1 MKFSESDFDCV
12 ILQQVILTR
21 LRKQKPINMSF
32 SQINHNIRRRQ
43 KPNDVFITPLALA
56 KKHIKLVN
64 RYCSR
69 ENALWLDPCKNS
81 GNYYNNFHKKNK
93 DYCEILE
100 NKDFFKYNKNVDVI
114 CSNPPFSLI
123 SRWLKKS
130 VELKPEVIS
139 YLILCM
145 PLPRCDWN

>member
-56 KKHIKLVN
+56 KKHIKIVN
-64 RYCSR
+64 GYCSR

-81 GNYYNNFHKKNK
+81 GNYYNNFNKKIK
-93 DYCEILE
+93 IIAIQLSYICVDS
-100 NKDFFKYNKNVDVI
+100 KFKIQVFNLFY
-114 CSNPPFSLI
+114 
-123 SRWLKKS
+123 KKT
-130 VELKPEVIS
+130 I
-139 YLILCM
+139 
-145 PLPRCDWN
+145 

>member
-12 ILQQVILTR
+12 ILQQLILTR

-56 KKHIKLVN
+56 KKHIKIVN

-69 ENALWLDPCKNS
+69 EDAP
-81 GNYYNNFHKKNK
+81 KK
-93 DYCEILE
+93 
-100 NKDFFKYNKNVDVI
+100 
-114 CSNPPFSLI
+114 
-123 SRWLKKS
+123 
-130 VELKPEVIS
+130 
-139 YLILCM
+139 YLIKEENL
-145 PLPRCDWN
+145 